1 MYNIHFNNAGSSLS
15 KKIVLSE
22 IYNYLALE
30 KRIGGYEA
38 QDLEHKKLEKFYTN
52 VSKLI
57 NSDESEISFLTNS
70 TLAWNLVF
78 NSIPLKKTDN
88 IIIFENEYS
97 SNYIS
102 ILKRR
107 RLFNKLLVIKIKKKG
122 LVDLEDLEKKINA
135 DTKLL
140 SVNHIAS
147 QCGNVFPVKK
157 IGEILKSKN
166 KNAIYIV
173 DGCQSIGQIK
183 IDVKNINCDF
193 FTASGRKYLRGP
205 RGTGFLY
212 MKKSIT
218 NKIDPIFL
226 DMSSSNIDKDNR
238 IVTRISSRFMENFEH
253 SPALKLGLSTAI
265 EQSLVIGIKNINKRI
280 IKLSEY
286 FRSKVLSNKNLVL
299 MESKDSLSGINT
311 MYFNGNDVS
320 DIFKH
325 LSKLGIRT
333 YISNEKTSTLYFK
346 KIKKKNIL
354 RISFHYFNTK
364 KEIDC
369 LVKVLDDLK

>member
-15 KKIVLSE
+15 KKIVLSKVN
-22 IYNYLALE
+22 NYLLLE
-30 KRIGGYEA
+30 KKIGGYEA
-38 QDLEHKKLEKFYTN
+38 QDLKHKLLDKFYTN
-52 VSKLI
+52 VSNLI
-57 NSDESEISFLTNS
+57 NADESEISFLSNS

-78 NSIPLKKTDN
+78 NSIHLSPEDN

-107 RLFNKLLVIKIKKKG
+107 KLFNKLLIIKINKKG
-122 LVDLEDLEKKINA
+122 LINLDELEKKVDSN
-135 DTKLL
+135 TKVL

-147 QCGNVFPVKK
+147 QSGNVFPIKK
-157 IGEILKSKN
+157 IGKILKSKN

-173 DGCQSIGQIK
+173 DGCQSAGQVK

-212 MKKSIT
+212 IKKNIK
-218 NKIDPIFL
+218 NKINPVFL
-226 DMSSSNIDKDNR
+226 DLSSSSVNKKNKITIDP
-238 IVTRISSRFMENFEH
+238 SSKFMENFEH

-265 EQSLVIGIKNINKRI
+265 EETLNIGIDKINKKI
-280 IKLSEY
+280 VELSKY
-286 FRSKVLSNKNLVL
+286 FRNKISSNKNCIL
-299 MESKDSLSGINT
+299 MEDKSTLSGINT
-311 MYFNGNDVS
+311 MYFMNHDVKKV
-320 DIFKH
+320 FKY
-325 LSKLGIRT
+325 LNKFGIRT
-333 YISNEKTSTLYFK
+333 YVSNEKTSFLYFR

-354 RISFHYFNTK
+354 RVSFHHFNTK
-364 KEIDC
+364 KEINC
-369 LVKVLDDLK
+369 MVKALNDLK

>member
-22 IYNYLALE
+22 IYNYLDLE

-38 QDLEHKKLEKFYTN
+38 QDLKHKKLEKFYTN

-57 NSDESEISFLTNS
+57 NSNSSEISFLTNS

-78 NSIPLKKTDN
+78 NSIPLHKTDN

-107 RLFNKLLVIKIKKKG
+107 KSFNKLLVIKIKRNG
-122 LVDLEDLEKKINA
+122 LVDLEDLENKIDVN
-135 DTKLL
+135 TKLL

-147 QCGNVFPVKK
+147 QFGNVFPVKK

-166 KNAIYIV
+166 KNAFYIV
-173 DGCQSIGQIK
+173 DGCQSIGQVD

-212 MKKSIT
+212 MKKSIR

-226 DMSSSNIDKDNR
+226 DMSSSNINKNNQ
-238 IVTRISSRFMENFEH
+238 IVTSASSRFMENFEH

-265 EQSLVIGIKNINKRI
+265 EQTLDIGIKNINKRI
-280 IKLSEY
+280 ITLSEY
-286 FRSKVLSNKNLVL
+286 FRSKILINKNLVL
-299 MESKDSLSGINT
+299 MENRDLLSGINT
-311 MYFNGNDVS
+311 MYFIENDVI

-333 YISNEKTSTLYFK
+333 YISNEKTSVLYFK

-354 RISFHYFNTK
+354 RVSFHYFNTK

-369 LVKVLDDLK
+369 LIKVLNDLK